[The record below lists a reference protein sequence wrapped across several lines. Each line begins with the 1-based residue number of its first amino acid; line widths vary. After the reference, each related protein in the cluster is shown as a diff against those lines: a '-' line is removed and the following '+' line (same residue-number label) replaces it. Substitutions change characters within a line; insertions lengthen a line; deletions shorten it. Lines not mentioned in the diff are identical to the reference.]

1 MNWLKLRLMTKSVT
15 SLMKFPKD
23 RNTLMM
29 NTQIIWKLWWKVWLV
44 WWNFPKTEIHLK
56 RKMWIV
62 WWNFPQHRN
71 TLMSWNFPKTE
82 IYLQIIW
89 IVWWNFPKKEIHLQW
104 KVWQVWWNFSKTKIH
119 LQRTMSIVWCNFPK
133 TEIHLWWKVSIV
145 WWNLHQLSDS
155 HTGCTSIPLPNHMEN
170 IKGGLVVGQWEQN
183 GGAHWSNCRCLPPY
197 S

>member
-1 MNWLKLRLMTKSVT
+1 MTKSVILMKFSELMMKSVT

-23 RNTLMM
+23 RKTY
-29 NTQIIWKLWWKVWLV
+29 
-44 WWNFPKTEIHLK
+44 WNLKYTYVLKFPKDRNILTNNLNSLMK
-56 RKMWIV
+56 
-62 WWNFPQHRN
+62 FPKERN
-71 TLMSWNFPKTE
+71 TLMC
-82 IYLQIIW
+82 
-89 IVWWNFPKKEIHLQW
+89 
-104 KVWQVWWNFSKTKIH
+104 WNFSKTKIH

-155 HTGCTSIPLPNHMEN
+155 HTGCTSIPLPNHMGN
-170 IKGGLVVGQWEQN
+170 IKGGLVVGQWQQN